1 MNSNPNIHNFQQK
14 NQIHPM
20 FMNYARAVSGR
31 SPKTM
36 EEYSSIVANQ
46 IIKENEKNNP
56 SDVRGHCN

>member
-1 MNSNPNIHNFQQK
+1 
-14 NQIHPM
+14 M